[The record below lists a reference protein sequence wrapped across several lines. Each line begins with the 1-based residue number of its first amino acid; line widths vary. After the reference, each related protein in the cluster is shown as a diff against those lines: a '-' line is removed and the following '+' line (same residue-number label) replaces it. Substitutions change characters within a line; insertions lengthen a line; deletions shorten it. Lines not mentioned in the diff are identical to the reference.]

1 MGQKVHPK
9 ILRLGYI
16 YSWDSKWYSN
26 KKNYV
31 DFLEQDI
38 KIRDFVKKR
47 YRNAGISSVG
57 IERAGKY
64 IKLNI
69 NTARPGMIIGK
80 KGVDV
85 ENLKKNVEKITNQKI
100 FVNILEVKK
109 PEIDAQLV
117 SDTIALQIEKKV
129 SYKRAMKKAMEKVM
143 KMNAQGIK
151 IMISGRIGGAEIARS
166 EWAREGRV
174 PLQTF
179 RADVQYGFS
188 EAYTTY
194 GQIGIKVWIFNK
206 EFLERPVLEDDVETS
221 KKGFDKAYNSDMDF
235 KN

>member
-9 ILRLGYI
+9 VQRLGYI
-16 YSWDSKWYSN
+16 YDWDSKWYAS

-38 KIRDFVKKR
+38 KIRDYVKKK
-47 YRNAGISSVG
+47 YRNAGIASVG

-85 ENLKKNVEKITNQKI
+85 ESLKANVEKITKQKI

-117 SDTIALQIEKKV
+117 SDNIALQIEKKT
-129 SYKRAMKKAMEKVM
+129 SYKRAMKKAIEKVM
-143 KMNAQGIK
+143 KLNAQGIK

-194 GQIGIKVWIFNK
+194 GQIGIKVWIFHK
-206 EFLERPVLEDDVETS
+206 EFFERPVFETQS
-221 KKGFDKAYNSDMDF
+221 TKKGLDKAYNSELD
-235 KN
+235 